1 LNLTL
6 FLQLL
11 LPGITTGCVYALVAV
26 GFVICANVSG
36 VVNLAQ
42 GEFVMLGGMAAS
54 WLAVTAGW
62 PLVLAILG
70 AMLVGAALGA
80 LQEKLTLAPVRRAPP
95 FIQVTTT
102 VGVSIVL
109 RGFALVLFGT
119 DPLSLPGF
127 SGDGVFFVGGAVMPV
142 QSLWVWGMT
151 LALLAAT
158 FGVLRYTDIGR
169 AVRACS
175 INLQAARLMGVDAER
190 LRVIVFAVSG
200 AAGALAGAVVTP
212 IVLSSWDA
220 GISYGIKG
228 FVGAII
234 GGFRS
239 PLLAVAGGIGIG
251 LVEAFG
257 AGYISSGWKD
267 FIVYG
272 VLLAYLLIRGGVF
285 RVGRAAFAA
294 ALANPMR

>member
-1 LNLTL
+1 MQLTL

-11 LPGITTGCVYALVAV
+11 LPGLTTGCVYALVAV

-42 GEFVMLGGMAAS
+42 GEFVMIGGMVAS
-54 WLAVTAGW
+54 WLAAASW
-62 PLVLAILG
+62 PLPVAIVV
-70 AMLVGAALGA
+70 AMLVGAALGGA
-80 LQEKLTLAPVRRAPP
+80 QEKLTLAPVRRAPP

-102 VGVSIVL
+102 VGVAIVV

-127 SGDGVFFVGGAVMPV
+127 SGDGVFFVGGAVLPV
-142 QSLWVWGMT
+142 QSLWVWGT
-151 LALLAAT
+151 TAALLAAT
-158 FGVLRYTDIGR
+158 FGVLRHTDIGR

-175 INLQAARLMGVDAER
+175 INLQAALLMGVDAER

-200 AAGALAGAVVTP
+200 AVAALAGAVVTP
-212 IVLSSWDA
+212 IVLSTWDA
-220 GISYGIKG
+220 GVSYGIKG

-251 LVEAFG
+251 IVEAFG

-272 VLLAYLLIRGGVF
+272 ALLAYLLIRGGVF
-285 RVGRAAFAA
+285 RAGRAAFAA
-294 ALANPMR
+294 ALASPLR

>member
-1 LNLTL
+1 MDLTL

-42 GEFVMLGGMAAS
+42 GEFVMIGGMAAS
-54 WLAVTAGW
+54 WLVSAAL
-62 PLVLAILG
+62 PLPVAILI
-70 AMLVGAALGA
+70 AMLAGATLGA
-80 LQEKLTLAPVRRAPP
+80 VQEKLTLAPVRHAPP

-102 VGVSIVL
+102 VGVAIVL

-127 SGDGVFFVGGAVMPV
+127 TGDGVFFVDGAVMPI
-142 QSLWVWGMT
+142 QSLWVWGT
-151 LALLAAT
+151 TAALLALT

-190 LRVIVFAVSG
+190 LRIIVFAVSG
-200 AAGALAGAVVTP
+200 AVGALAGAVVTP

-251 LVEAFG
+251 LIEAFG

-285 RVGRAAFAA
+285 RAGRAAFAA
-294 ALANPMR
+294 ALANPMH